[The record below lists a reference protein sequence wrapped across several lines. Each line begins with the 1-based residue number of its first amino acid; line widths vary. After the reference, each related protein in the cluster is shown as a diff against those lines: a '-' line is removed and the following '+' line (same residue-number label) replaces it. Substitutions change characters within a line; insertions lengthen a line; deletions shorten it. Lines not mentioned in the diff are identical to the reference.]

1 MAKPGRPKKANPL
14 DEYMEVRLSE
24 AEKEAFKEAAELA
37 GLALATWVR
46 VRLRQVAARELEKAD
61 RTVAFLEA

>member
-1 MAKPGRPKKANPL
+1 MAKPGRPKKENPL
-14 DEYMEVRLSE
+14 DEYMEIRLS
-24 AEKEAFKEAAELA
+24 AVEKEAFREAADLA

-46 VRLRQVAARELEKAD
+46 VRLRQVAAKELGKAD